1 MKIRDNLDALIQK
14 HPELYEAYSQYGKA
28 VHELGGPLDEKT
40 RWLIKVAVSASHGY
54 PKAQLTHMIK
64 ALEAG
69 CTPEELEHAIL
80 LLAPTAGFPRMME
93 AMERFR
99 TLQAAPEPAPPKTTT
114 PVLPMVDDSAPAV

>member
-1 MKIRDNLDALIQK
+1 MKIRENLDALIES
-14 HPELYEAYSQYGKA
+14 HPEIYDAYTRFGKA
-28 VHELGGPLDEKT
+28 VHEQGGPLDERT
-40 RWLIKVAVSASHGY
+40 RWLIKVATSAALGY

-69 CTPEELEHAIL
+69 CSPEELEHTIL

-99 TLQAAPEPAPPKTTT
+99 EFRAAARP
-114 PVLPMVDDSAPAV
+114 